1 MMLWQVKVNG
11 SYQTMKTPSS
21 YDINWEDLDSKS
33 YRSVVNGNLIRKRL
47 SSKWFK
53 ASFNYSYLE
62 QDELENILSI
72 INQDPIYVKVKSPMF
87 GSNGIVELVC
97 YCSKVSVKMIRNEE
111 TGAKWGSLSFNII
124 QQKKVAGQ

>member
-1 MMLWQVKVNG
+1 MMLWEAKVNG
-11 SYQTMKTPSS
+11 SYQKMKTPSS
-21 YDINWEDLDSKS
+21 YDIDWEDLDSNS

-53 ASFNYSYLE
+53 GKFSYNYLE
-62 QDELENILSI
+62 QDELETILRV
-72 INQDPIYVKVKSPMF
+72 INQNPIYVKIKNPMF
-87 GSNGIVELVC
+87 GSNGIAELIC

-111 TGAKWGSLSFNII
+111 TGAQWGSLSFNII